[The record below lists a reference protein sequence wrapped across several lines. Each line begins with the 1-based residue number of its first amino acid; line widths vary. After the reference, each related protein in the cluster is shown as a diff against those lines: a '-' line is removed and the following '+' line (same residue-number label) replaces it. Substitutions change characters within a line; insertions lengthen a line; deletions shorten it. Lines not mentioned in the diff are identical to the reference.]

1 MYSTNF
7 GHTLNT
13 ETDFQ
18 LNVNEYYHIV
28 KLAVIV
34 EICRQTELMM
44 SFLEHGTSS
53 SFLRTITLV
62 SDWIFLCF
70 PKLLATFTYMR
81 ITQDVVEYPGR

>member
-1 MYSTNF
+1 MRNLNAHRTDLYLQLPCIVQTSD
-7 GHTLNT
+7 TLKT

-44 SFLEHGTSS
+44 SF
-53 SFLRTITLV
+53 
-62 SDWIFLCF
+62 
-70 PKLLATFTYMR
+70 
-81 ITQDVVEYPGR
+81 